1 MFPKIV
7 APNLTII
14 RDKIKQKNKNNN
26 KNPLLSLDYFHLE
39 SI

>member
-1 MFPKIV
+1 MFPKNA

-14 RDKIKQKNKNNN
+14 RDKIKQKNKNN
-26 KNPLLSLDYFHLE
+26 KNSLLSLNYFHLE